1 VPQANTKVAKR
12 EIRQAALRRR
22 LAVAENISD
31 PTKGFNER
39 RLTFAV
45 YLAAKTIDVH
55 IYDVGV
61 RVDTHP
67 PNLIENH
74 RASDDTAWV
83 ATEILEESELLGCE
97 AKSLTTT

>member
-1 VPQANTKVAKR
+1 VAKR

-22 LAVAENISD
+22 LAVAENIPY
-31 PTKGFNER
+31 PTKGLNEG

-45 YLAAKTIDVH
+45 YLTAKTIDVY

-61 RVDTHP
+61 RMNTHP

-74 RASDDTAWV
+74 RASDDTPWV
-83 ATEILEESELLGCE
+83 ATEILEESELLGRE
-97 AKSLTTT
+97 AKSLTTA